1 MFTIEAIL
9 QIIYNFNR
17 VIINELISHTF
28 LCHYYYYYYE
38 YNLKIN

>member
-17 VIINELISHTF
+17 VIINELIFHTF
-28 LCHYYYYYYE
+28 LCHYYYYE